1 MFTLGYGMIFNGDH
15 TYSGSSDI
23 LRQTRKD
30 DQIEPM
36 TAPRQPIAGTRET
49 HRLAYREGGLDALF
63 ANMLGFGR
71 PESR

>member
-1 MFTLGYGMIFNGDH
+1 MFTLGYGMIFHGDPRRC
-15 TYSGSSDI
+15 GPRDI

-30 DQIEPM
+30 DQIESV
-36 TAPRQPIAGTRET
+36 TTPRQPIAGTRET